1 MFTLLTGED
10 TGLDFQNKLNLT
22 TEMNIFK
29 YMYYYNG
36 GGVGVADFNND
47 GLKTFFFTG
56 NMVENE
62 LFLNEGNLKFKNVTN
77 KSGIKKMVPGLM
89 A

>member
-36 GGVGVADFNND
+36 GGVGVGDFNND
-47 GLKTFFFTG
+47 GLKDIFFTG

-62 LFLNEGNLKFKNVTN
+62 LFLNEGNLKFK
-77 KSGIKKMVPGLM
+77 KCHQ
-89 A
+89 